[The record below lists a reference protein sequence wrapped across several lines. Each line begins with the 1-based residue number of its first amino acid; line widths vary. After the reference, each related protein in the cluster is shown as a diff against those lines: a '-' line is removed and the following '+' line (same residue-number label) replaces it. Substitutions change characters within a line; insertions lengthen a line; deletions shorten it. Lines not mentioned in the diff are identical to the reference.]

1 MVENFPNF
9 LIQSSMI
16 NCANLFKDGT
26 KHSLVKIQGYS
37 DLKYKKGE
45 GG

>member
-1 MVENFPNF
+1 
-9 LIQSSMI
+9 MI

-26 KHSLVKIQGYS
+26 KHSFIVKIQGYS

-45 GG
+45 GGRLP

>member
-1 MVENFPNF
+1 
-9 LIQSSMI
+9 MI

-45 GG
+45 GGVDSHDPAV